1 MHDVIKSPIHINQ
14 FLRLFFER
22 HQQKV
27 AEMHA
32 SFSATTVMDE
42 KTEKVTF
49 WVMCFLF
56 ILLGYF
62 SGRERTFA
70 YKSHWFRNYYHNLE
84 SNKFSSSISYGHWD
98 LKDLNTNV
106 KINLSTTP
114 RKITHSPLQVVSFL
128 DWLWEELEADPL
140 LAAANPE
147 QRDEARIAVE
157 RAVFSQVKHF

>member
-1 MHDVIKSPIHINQ
+1 M
-14 FLRLFFER
+14 FFER

-84 SNKFSSSISYGHWD
+84 SNKFSSSISYGPWD
-98 LKDLNTNV
+98 LIDLNPTKKLIFPLPLEKLHILLCRWLVFWTGCGRSWRLTRCWQLPTLNSETRQGSPW
-106 KINLSTTP
+106 NELSFH
-114 RKITHSPLQVVSFL
+114 R
-128 DWLWEELEADPL
+128 
-140 LAAANPE
+140 
-147 QRDEARIAVE
+147 
-157 RAVFSQVKHF
+157 